1 MRLVMIGTSH
11 GVPEPHR
18 RCSSTLIEING
29 KYYIVDMGTQT
40 PEDLRRRGI
49 AFEDVR
55 AVLCTHPHGDHT
67 NGLISFVDLANW
79 YFKKAEPCILLPN
92 RELIDAMT
100 AWLAANQSGMPIREG
115 IRFSVLKEGVVYE
128 DENVCFRA
136 IPTKHCKDSFAFL
149 CEAEGKR
156 VLFTGDLRH
165 PTVDFPADAF
175 EEEIDLILCELA
187 HFSPDDC
194 VPVFDRTKAKK
205 ILHTHVSPRWDEEL
219 ARQLKA
225 RHPYAYGMVLDGQEI
240 LL

>member
-11 GVPEPHR
+11 GVPERHR

-29 KYYIVDMGTQT
+29 QYYIVDMGTQT
-40 PEDLRRRGI
+40 VEDLRRRGI
-49 AFEDVR
+49 AVEDVR

-79 YFKKAEPCILLPN
+79 YFKKAEPRILLPN

-100 AWLAANQSGMPIREG
+100 AWLAANQSGTPIREG
-115 IRFSVLKEGVVYE
+115 IRFSVLEAGVVYE
-128 DENVCFRA
+128 DENVTFRA
-136 IPTKHCKDSFAFL
+136 IPTQHCKNSFAFL
-149 CEAEGKR
+149 CEAEGKKI
-156 VLFTGDLRH
+156 LFTGDLRH
-165 PTVDFPADAF
+165 PSVDFPAAAF

-194 VPVFDRTKAKK
+194 IPVFDRTKAKK

-219 ARQLKA
+219 ARQIKTP
-225 RHPYAYGMVLDGQEI
+225 HPYAYGMVMDGQEI